1 MVRRVP
7 WRITLSEAG
16 DAPGFWSFSMIPKQP
31 PRDGQSGFLYLPP
44 YRVHGISVAG
54 EYTTI
59 TIPEFGV
66 TFDMG
71 QCTRASL
78 TSDLIA
84 LSHSHMDHVGAIP
97 YWFSQR
103 YFQKLEGGRVLCHP
117 EVAGPLR
124 RMLASWVDLERQ
136 KTPNEVVEIEPDADI
151 EIRQNVILRAVETRH
166 TCPSLGYAII
176 ENRHKLKTEFTDLP
190 QSELRRIRGEG
201 EELTVKTEIPL
212 VAYTGDTDRGEFL
225 ERDEFAKAKIVI
237 AECTFFDEDHRGR
250 ARIGRHLHLDDLAD
264 LLPKWEAEHIVL
276 VHLSRRTLLS
286 DARERLATL
295 GDHADRVHLLMD
307 HRTNRRRY
315 ESQLA
320 EVAEVADAKT
330 EGDST
335 EKSSGSVPSEGL
347 REKG

>member
-1 MVRRVP
+1 
-7 WRITLSEAG
+7 
-16 DAPGFWSFSMIPKQP
+16 MIPKQP

-44 YRVHGISVAG
+44 YRIHGISVAG

-103 YFQKLEGGRVLCHP
+103 YFQKLEGGRILCHP
-117 EVAGPLR
+117 EIAGPLR
-124 RMLASWVDLERQ
+124 RMLESWVDLERQ
-136 KTPNEVVEIEPDADI
+136 KTPNKVVEIEPEAEI
-151 EIRQNVILRAVETRH
+151 ELRQNVVLRAIETRH
-166 TCPSLGYAII
+166 TCPSLGYAVI
-176 ENRHKLKTEFTDLP
+176 ENRHKLKAEYQDFP
-190 QSELRRIRGEG
+190 QGELRRIRGEG
-201 EELTVKTEIPL
+201 EEITVKKEIPL
-212 VAYTGDTDRGEFL
+212 IAYTGDTDRGDFL
-225 ERDEFAKAKIVI
+225 ERDEFAKAKVVV

-250 ARIGRHLHLDDLAD
+250 ARIGKHLHLDDIAD
-264 LLPKWEAEHIVL
+264 LLKKWEAEHVVL

-286 DARERLATL
+286 DARDRLATL
-295 GDHADRVHLLMD
+295 GPDADRVHLLMD

-315 ESQLA
+315 ETQLA
-320 EVAEVADAKT
+320 EVAGEEVSDIAD
-330 EGDST
+330 DST
-335 EKSSGSVPSEGL
+335 KKSSGSLTSKGL
-347 REKG
+347 PEKG